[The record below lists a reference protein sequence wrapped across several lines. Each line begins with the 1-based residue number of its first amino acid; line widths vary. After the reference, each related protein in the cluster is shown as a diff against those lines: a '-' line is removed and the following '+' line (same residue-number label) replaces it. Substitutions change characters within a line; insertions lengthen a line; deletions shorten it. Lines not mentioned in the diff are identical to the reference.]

1 MKDKEENFNFIFSYL
16 NEHFSNLIPTIDLPN
31 LWIDFMGVL
40 PIRFWK
46 FLYVRNQLSF
56 IILTMF
62 SHLDNL
68 LWFRN
73 YPFNR
78 YVEGVIETTIQN
90 QELFV

>member
-68 LWFRN
+68 LWFRIS
-73 YPFNR
+73 PFNQ